1 VKFFTFQLTAHI
13 GLLKG
18 TPNAVKSV
26 WEPKE
31 GGNVKS
37 DKSRAGQA
45 QIERREGENY
55 YRSFRWKFFETSPVG
70 NLSARRTAD
79 LSDDSQ
85 DSKTGKID
93 AAGLGHPAENKQH
106 QKEKKF

>member
-1 VKFFTFQLTAHI
+1 LTAHI

-18 TPNAVKSV
+18 TLNGIKGV

-37 DKSRAGQA
+37 NKNRAGQA

-55 YRSFRWKFFETSPVG
+55 YRLFRCKFFETSAVR
-70 NLSARRTAD
+70 NSE
-79 LSDDSQ
+79 
-85 DSKTGKID
+85 TGKID
-93 AAGLGHPAENKQH
+93 AAGLGHPAENQQH
-106 QKEKKF
+106 EKEKNFPKDAGKQTSGNDTGAF

>member
-1 VKFFTFQLTAHI
+1 
-13 GLLKG
+13 LKG
-18 TPNAVKSV
+18 TPNAIKSV

-31 GGNVKS
+31 GGNVKP

-55 YRSFRWKFFETSPVG
+55 YRSFRWKFFETSPVR
-70 NLSARRTAD
+70 N

-106 QKEKKF
+106 QKEKNF